1 MNRLLTIFIV
11 TTLVSPLGACG
22 EQKESVPKVEKHA
35 SASSSAGVPAAND
48 FYIKADECYKLLPK
62 LRVPLYDLG
71 IHQMIPYGKGEMKG
85 QNIKLMSGAEVT
97 GISGKWAVEMIR
109 PPSRKSGNPT
119 VLGWVQAVDLNE
131 DGLCDGAVS
140 QTYYG
145 ADYNLDAVGYQFSLV
160 LHIRPGVADQDFVAI
175 GGTVDMDENYYVS
188 SEKAPD
194 FNSRLADQI
203 QVPGGHND
211 RALVLKIYPKSGGM
225 PYILLPAYS
234 GGHIVFDEKESQSN
248 GHTNPSLDG
257 WLNWDIIRWD
267 PKLKKFRNVIKVDN
281 PIFSPENAEYWSVL
295 AWLAERYL
303 DDGLQAFKTRQYAT
317 AETLLALAANT
328 DPRNLDIL
336 TWRAHFAYA
345 SARYKEATA
354 LYEQVVLRDP
364 YATAKPSLEQTYF
377 DLGLSLE
384 AQCWQQLRDRKPGDP
399 QGCAD
404 PIFHPAQTA
413 YQTYLKLAPN
423 GARAAEVKQ
432 RLQAMQQGVFRPP
445 VGDAELAASAQ
456 WVDKLAQVFAQATH
470 RTSHRE
476 PRPVPTPET
485 GQPQE
490 AKQADIDQLNPADLR
505 KIDQEINHL
514 LQIKGLAFEQSRID
528 WMIAYKAKFPDADL
542 NDMIARPTYYEALP
556 WVKTWRKTY
565 SNLPK

>member
-1 MNRLLTIFIV
+1 MNHLLTLFIIA
-11 TTLVSPLGACG
+11 TLVSPLVACDEQGGA
-22 EQKESVPKVEKHA
+22 VPKVEKHA

-48 FYIKADECYKLLPK
+48 FYIKVDECYKKNKMP
-62 LRVPLYDLG
+62 
-71 IHQMIPYGKGEMKG
+71 
-85 QNIKLMSGAEVT
+85 IKTTESETT
-97 GISGKWAVEMIR
+97 GLTGKWAVPI
-109 PPSRKSGNPT
+109 SRDVIENIARDAGVEKKVYREWGGN
-119 VLGWVQAVDLNE
+119 LGWSQFIDINN
-131 DGLCDGAVS
+131 DGLCDYVETLPYTLIRLAINPDNPNPTANGYALVIHLHGKKDSKKYYSSDVDSDLFDGPFDGIYTDSIELPGGNGDRAV
-140 QTYYG
+140 
-145 ADYNLDAVGYQFSLV
+145 V
-160 LHIRPGVADQDFVAI
+160 LKV
-175 GGTVDMDENYYVS
+175 Y
-188 SEKAPD
+188 
-194 FNSRLADQI
+194 SRL
-203 QVPGGHND
+203 
-211 RALVLKIYPKSGGM
+211 GGM
-225 PYILLPAYS
+225 PYILIPRDGLVRHS
-234 GGHIVFDEKESQSN
+234 GSGVNFPEPQLDAKGIRVGMDPVKPEFN
-248 GHTNPSLDG
+248 GAG
-257 WLNWDIIRWD
+257 GGWDIIRWD
-267 PKLKKFRNVIKVDN
+267 PKLKKFRNVIKVDD

-295 AWLAERYL
+295 AWLAERNL
-303 DDGLQAFKTRQYAT
+303 DDGLQAFKARQYST
-317 AETLLALAANT
+317 AETLLELAANT

-354 LYEQVVLRDP
+354 LYEQVVLRDL
-364 YATAKPSLEQTYF
+364 YATAKPPLEQTYF

-404 PIFHPAQTA
+404 SVFHPAQAA
-413 YQTYLKLAPN
+413 YQTYLKRAPN

-432 RLQAMQQGVFRPP
+432 RLHAMQQGVFRPP

-456 WVDKLAQVFAQATH
+456 WVDKLAQVFVQAT
-470 RTSHRE
+470 RRASHPE

-485 GQPQE
+485 GQPQA
-490 AKQADIDQLNPADLR
+490 AKQADVDQLNPQDLR

-528 WMIAYKAKFPDADL
+528 WMIAYKAKFPGADL